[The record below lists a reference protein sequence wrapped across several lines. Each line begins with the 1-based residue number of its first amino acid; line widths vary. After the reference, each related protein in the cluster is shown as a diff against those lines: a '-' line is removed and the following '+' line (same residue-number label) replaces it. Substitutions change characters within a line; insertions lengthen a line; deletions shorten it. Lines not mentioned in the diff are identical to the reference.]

1 MWVGYKV
8 NTIKT
13 AWVVGEY
20 WCSWLFWVVWAIKS
34 SIWQKRDKPRQ
45 KYDHWRNE
53 PGILVISFPSQIVFL
68 SALPM
73 GLMRL
78 LMRKERNGLGRSVLE
93 ELKWQDH
100 DYFVKYLQLFKMK
113 RTPTL
118 QETFQ
123 NISFAGLTSSSDEVQ
138 AVKKNLTLTWN
149 MIQGNTLFGTS
160 PSGFLTGSNRR
171 AMLEH

>member
-1 MWVGYKV
+1 
-8 NTIKT
+8 
-13 AWVVGEY
+13 
-20 WCSWLFWVVWAIKS
+20 
-34 SIWQKRDKPRQ
+34 
-45 KYDHWRNE
+45 
-53 PGILVISFPSQIVFL
+53 
-68 SALPM
+68 M

-78 LMRKERNGLGRSVLE
+78 LTRKERNGLGRSVLE
-93 ELKWQDH
+93 ELKGQDH
-100 DYFVKYLQLFKMK
+100 DYFVKYLQLFKIK

-123 NISFAGLTSSSDEVQ
+123 NIFFAGLTSSSDEAQ

-160 PSGFLTGSNRR
+160 PWGFMTGSNRR